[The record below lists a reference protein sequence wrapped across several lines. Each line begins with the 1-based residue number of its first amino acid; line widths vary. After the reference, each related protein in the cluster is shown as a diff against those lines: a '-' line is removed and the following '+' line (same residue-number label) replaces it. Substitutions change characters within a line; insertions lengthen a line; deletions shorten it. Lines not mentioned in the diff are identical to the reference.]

1 MICEVSG
8 FSWYLFYVFLRGIV
22 GKMSG
27 FSWYIFSVFLRGIV
41 GEMSG
46 FSWYVFYVF
55 LRIIVGKE
63 KGTGTNGF
71 RCYPKTIEVLT
82 RKLGEGDPVENT
94 CDQQISG
101 LPQSWGRH

>member
-8 FSWYLFYVFLRGIV
+8 FYWYVF
-22 GKMSG
+22 
-27 FSWYIFSVFLRGIV
+27 YVFLRGIV

-55 LRIIVGKE
+55 LHRVVGEE
-63 KGTGTNGF
+63 KGIETNGF
-71 RCYPKTIEVLT
+71 RCHPNTIEVLT
-82 RKLGEGDPVENT
+82 RKLGEGDPVVNT

-101 LPQSWGRH
+101 LPQSWGRHSSRRILLWGHFIYGFS